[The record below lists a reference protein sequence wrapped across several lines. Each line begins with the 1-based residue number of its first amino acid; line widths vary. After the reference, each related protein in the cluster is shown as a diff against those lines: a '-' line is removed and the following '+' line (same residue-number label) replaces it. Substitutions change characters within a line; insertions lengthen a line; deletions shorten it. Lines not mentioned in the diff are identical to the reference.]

1 MVLSRPSETG
11 LEARAES
18 APLRASVYV
27 GMRLTVSS
35 IATSC
40 IVFACVF
47 GGALLGMLLRNFLPE
62 HHLDPD
68 SRNVVNLGMAL
79 IGTMTALVL
88 GLLIASAKSSFD
100 TQKSEVT
107 QMAANI
113 VQLDRILGRYG
124 AGANGAR
131 AVLRRAVLSVDQSWS
146 EDAAR
151 SERLD
156 SAQVRAEAASF
167 YEKIQELTPRNDFEH
182 SLQSQALQTALEI
195 GQTRSLLVEQAGSSI
210 PMPFLVVMVF
220 WLAVIFASFGL
231 FAPRNATVIA
241 TLFVCALSVSG
252 AIFLILELDSPF
264 SGLLQISD
272 APLRNAITHIGM

>member
-1 MVLSRPSETG
+1 M
-11 LEARAES
+11 
-18 APLRASVYV
+18 
-27 GMRLTVSS
+27 SS

-40 IVFACVF
+40 VVFACVF
-47 GGALLGMLLRNFLPE
+47 GGALLGMLLRNLLPE

-88 GLLIASAKSSFD
+88 GLLIASAKSSYD

-107 QMAANI
+107 QMAADI

-124 AGANGAR
+124 AEANGAR

-146 EDAAR
+146 ENAAR

-167 YEKIQELTPRNDFEH
+167 YDKIQELTPSNDFER

-195 GQTRSLLVEQAGSSI
+195 GRTRSLLVEQAGSSI

-272 APLRNAITHIGM
+272 VPLRKAITHIGM

>member
-1 MVLSRPSETG
+1 
-11 LEARAES
+11 
-18 APLRASVYV
+18 
-27 GMRLTVSS
+27 VSS

-47 GGALLGMLLRNFLPE
+47 GGALLGMLLRNLLPE

-88 GLLIASAKSSFD
+88 GLLIASAKSSYD

-107 QMAANI
+107 QMAADI

-124 AGANGAR
+124 AEANGAR

-156 SAQVRAEAASF
+156 SAQVRTEAASF
-167 YEKIQELTPRNDFEH
+167 YDKIQELTPSNDFEH

-195 GQTRSLLVEQAGSSI
+195 GHTRSLLVEQAGSSI

-272 APLRNAITHIGM
+272 APLRNAIAHIGM